1 MDEHKKLIGEMELVI
16 GQLKREEIGR
26 REFFQKI
33 VELSKGIDLSDR
45 QLEGVI
51 PFLVTGLNRLIK
63 EIEKES

>member
-1 MDEHKKLIGEMELVI
+1 MELVI